1 MKNRSLLTALMA
13 LMVVASVGERAY
25 AHHSFPA
32 TYIVG
37 QEVTIEGE
45 LVAFMYRNPH
55 AFVHLN
61 VTDKTGKVTRYA
73 VEWGA
78 ASVLGQQGVTRA
90 TFKAGDHV
98 IITGN
103 PGRNPEDN
111 RLRMRRIERP
121 SDGFKWGFKGESF
134 G

>member
-1 MKNRSLLTALMA
+1 MKIRSRVALLAA
-13 LMVVASVGERAY
+13 MVVAAGSLPVQ

-32 TYIVG
+32 TYIVTE
-37 QEVTIEGE
+37 EVTIEGE

-61 VTDKTGKVTRYA
+61 VKDKDGNVIRYA

-78 ASVLGQQGVTRA
+78 ASVLGQQGITRA
-90 TFKAGDHV
+90 TFKPGDHV

-103 PGRNPEDN
+103 PGRNPEDH

-121 SDGFKWGFKGESF
+121 ADGFKWGFKGETF

>member
-1 MKNRSLLTALMA
+1 MKYRRLIVLFCASLICQFSAH
-13 LMVVASVGERAY
+13 

-32 TYIVG
+32 TYLVDEEI
-37 QEVTIEGE
+37 TLEGE

-61 VTDKTGKVTRYA
+61 VKNEDGTVTRWA

-78 ASVLGQQGVTRA
+78 ASLLSKQGVTRA

-98 IITGN
+98 IIKGN
-103 PGRNPEDN
+103 PGRNPEDR
-111 RLRMRRIERP
+111 RLRMRAIERP
-121 SDGFKWGFKGESF
+121 SDGFRWGFKGETF

>member
-1 MKNRSLLTALMA
+1 MKNLSLCAALVALVVGMGADDTA
-13 LMVVASVGERAY
+13 E

-32 TYIVG
+32 TYIVDK
-37 QEVTIEGE
+37 EVTIEGE

-61 VTDKTGKVTRYA
+61 VKGKDGTVIRYA

-78 ASVLGQQGVTRA
+78 ASVLGEQGVTRA

-111 RLRMRRIERP
+111 RMRMRRIERP